1 MITLI
6 TETIRFILAQPD
18 LSVKLKG
25 QTNRDRLMHKRTG
38 TGTQR
43 DTIPSPTSYGT
54 CDTQTHN
61 NVTHK

>member
-6 TETIRFILAQPD
+6 TETIRFILAQPG

-25 QTNRDRLMHKRTG
+25 QTNRNRQMYKRTG
-38 TGTQR
+38 TGRQR
-43 DTIPSPTSYGT
+43 DTIPSPTSNGA
-54 CDTQTHN
+54 CDTQIHN